1 MGVVMGATYLS
12 MQAET
17 TDRNAVIAFSKGF
30 AERNSEFECYVG
42 EPIGLWTA
50 VYPSFSPA
58 IDPFARE
65 LSKAIASLVV
75 TLVSLDEDE
84 VMCNFCLAGKDL
96 GFVKISTGKR
106 RSPKQQEPIAKKL
119 SLLHAHLDAEEQ
131 KQLRAYLS
139 DTREIVFGAD
149 ILKTFCEATGIH
161 NAMTSYDY
169 IQRNDYAADLDT
181 KVQLL
186 SIRRN

>member
-1 MGVVMGATYLS
+1 MGATYFS

-17 TDRNAVIAFSKGF
+17 TDRNAVIAFTKQF
-30 AERNSEFECYVG
+30 AEKNSEFECYVG

-58 IDPFARE
+58 MDPFARE
-65 LSKAIASLVV
+65 LSKTISSLVL

-96 GFVKISTGKR
+96 GFVKISAGKR

-119 SLLHAHLDAEEQ
+119 SLLQTHLNAEQ
-131 KQLRAYLS
+131 QVQLLAYLC
-139 DTREIVFGAD
+139 DTREIVFSAD
-149 ILKTFCEATGIH
+149 ILKTFCEAAGIR

-169 IQRNDYAADLDT
+169 ITRNDYAKDLDT
-181 KVQLL
+181 KVDLL
-186 SIRRN
+186 KIT